1 MPGVSAVVPA
11 AGLSSRMEGPNK
23 LLLPWEG
30 GTVVGAVA
38 SCLLSCGL
46 DVVVVTGRDAELVAE
61 AVSPAR
67 TVFNPDF
74 AEGLGRSI
82 SVGVGACAEAEGWMI
97 ALGDMPGLDLG
108 VVKLLLSRFASAGS
122 DAIVAPVY
130 SAEPERHG
138 HPVIFGAAYRDELLA
153 LSDDSGARPIVAR
166 HLDLLVSVVVEG
178 SLGDIDTPGDHAG

>member
-1 MPGVSAVVPA
+1 
-11 AGLSSRMEGPNK
+11 MEGPNK

-46 DVVVVTGRDAELVAE
+46 DVVVVTGRDREQVAE

-74 AEGLGRSI
+74 AAGLGGSI
-82 SVGVGACAEAEGWMI
+82 SVGVGACAAADGWMI
-97 ALGDMPGLDLG
+97 ALGDMPGLDFS
-108 VVKLLLSRFASAGS
+108 VVKLLLLRFATEGS
-122 DAIVAPVY
+122 EAIVAPVY

-138 HPVIFGAAYRDELLA
+138 HPVLFGAAYLDELLA
-153 LSDDSGARPIVAR
+153 LNDDSGARSIVAR
-166 HLDLLVSVVVEG
+166 HLDRLVSVVVEG
-178 SLGDIDTPGDHAG
+178 SLGDIDLPEDHAE